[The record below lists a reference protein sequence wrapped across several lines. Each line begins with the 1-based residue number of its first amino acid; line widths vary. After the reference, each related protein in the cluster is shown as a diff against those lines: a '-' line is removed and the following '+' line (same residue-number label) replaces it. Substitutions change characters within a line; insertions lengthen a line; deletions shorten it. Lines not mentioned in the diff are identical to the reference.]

1 MRAAMV
7 RTAIT
12 AIKRVPVERPLS
24 ISLVGI
30 IINLPPFKMCKSVFH
45 TTTTAFE
52 AKLAFY
58 FAVAVLTVNYINIF
72 RRNCQ

>member
-1 MRAAMV
+1 M

-12 AIKRVPVERPLS
+12 ATKIEPVERPLS
-24 ISLVGI
+24 KSLVGI

-52 AKLAFY
+52 SKLAFY

-72 RRNCQ
+72 RKKS